1 MLCRG
6 TLSES
11 YSASFYRTSC
21 KTVAACRG
29 WFEESTMTRLTSRS
43 VRLGLAIW
51 ALTLFTLQSAM
62 RAQEPAKPD
71 EPQVGEKKDK
81 DVVAK
86 PPSTP
91 QEQTIYIP
99 YEKLRTVFE
108 TKGRGVFLS
117 YEKFRELWDAAR
129 ENRPHPQTDKPP
141 VNALITEVT
150 HEATVARD
158 VVKVSAKV
166 KIDLLDTGW
175 HKIPLRLE
183 DTAITSATIGG
194 QPARIVHE
202 KGTGYTLL
210 VERKKGEPSQIEL
223 ALELAKSFT
232 KTPGRNTVSF
242 QAPQAPVT
250 RWKVRV
256 DEAGVKIDIHP
267 LIAATDVPNEDP
279 KAQRSEVLAFVG
291 ATDNVRIDW
300 TPRAEGATGLEVL
313 ASVQAEQQVFVDET
327 VIRTR
332 GQLAYDISRAEL
344 SKLEIDVP
352 TEQRVVNVYDS
363 NVKRWSVDKGAKGDG
378 GATVQRITVELF
390 EPAKR
395 TQHVVVELEQL
406 LKEANQQTLT
416 VPTIRCVG
424 VGRQQG
430 VVVVQVAEVLRAEAT
445 KRTGLLQLDKAELPA
460 TLRGSDWTFSY
471 RYASLPFV
479 LDLSVEKV
487 QPRIVVESLVEA
499 NLQPERL
506 TLDAQ
511 LIYQIERAGV
521 FRLELEI
528 PAGYEVRF
536 ARGLAQPGVEAAA
549 VDTHRVEGDKKDR
562 LIVNLS
568 RKAMGR
574 VGLSVQLAKPLK
586 EADLLT
592 PTGKSVT
599 IPLTIPRV
607 AAGTVERSSGRLV
620 VYAPES
626 LRVNPEKVEGL
637 RAISIQEALGAM
649 QSCVTTAAQNVRPVQ
664 AFAFADGTAELSLS
678 AERRKPHVTVRQLL
692 SAHVEAGVVKY
703 TATFYYDILYSG
715 VKTLRI
721 DVPLDLAGVIHNDT
735 AAVRET
741 VMAPPPPDL
750 DVGYSAWSLAGETE
764 FLGSV
769 TIQFSWERQLDK
781 FDIGA
786 SVDLPLVHLKPRN
799 VDRAWGQIV
808 LAKTEAIDLLEKGEP
823 KGVRPIDPQHDLMS
837 GASAAGAARAFEF
850 HEDWSLMVTATR
862 YEMEEVKRTSID
874 RAVVRMVVTR
884 SNETSVQALYRMRS
898 ARQRLAVTLPADAEF
913 DTDPLRIN
921 GESVL
926 LEKGTK
932 DQYFVPLVGRDPE
945 TSFLLELRYSRKQT
959 AYDLPIF
966 PEEPAI
972 QKVYLCVYP
981 PEELAIR
988 RAAGPWTPEI
998 RWIWGDGN
1006 SQWNGGFG
1014 LVPYPVR
1021 SDSQLVQW
1029 VTEGIG
1035 LPNNP
1040 FDQFQRGNQLYV
1052 FSTLRPDNQPG
1063 NSLRLGTIDR
1073 TVLNWLVIL
1082 MVVGGGIALVR
1093 QPAAIRAIAL
1103 GGLIIVLVLLGVFQP
1118 MLASE
1123 LCNGVMF
1130 WSVVIVLVVWCVWH
1144 FAYPRWRQTKAS
1156 PPAVPPASESSPVS
1170 SAHFPSESVPP
1181 PAAESSEAPKPDN
1194 DSGQNPP
1201 VEGGPSHE

>member
-1 MLCRG
+1 MH
-6 TLSES
+6 
-11 YSASFYRTSC
+11 
-21 KTVAACRG
+21 
-29 WFEESTMTRLTSRS
+29 LTCRS
-43 VRLGLAIW
+43 VRLGLTIG
-51 ALTLFTLQSAM
+51 ALLPICLLSVVV
-62 RAQEPAKPD
+62 AQEPAKPD
-71 EPQVGEKKDK
+71 EPQVTDKKDDK
-81 DVVAK
+81 DAVPK
-86 PPSTP
+86 PPSSP

-141 VNALITEVT
+141 VNALITEVM

-158 VVKVSAKV
+158 VVKVAAKV
-166 KIDLLDTGW
+166 KIDLLDSGW
-175 HKIPLRLE
+175 HKVPLRLE
-183 DTAITSATIGG
+183 DTAITSATIGE

-202 KGTGYTLL
+202 NGAGYFLL
-210 VERKKGEPSQIEL
+210 VERKKGQPSQIEL

-291 ATDNVRIDW
+291 AADSVRIDW

-313 ASVQAEQQVFVDET
+313 ASVQSEQQVFVDET

-344 SKLEIDVP
+344 TKLEIDVP
-352 TEQRVVNVYDS
+352 TDQRVVNVYDS
-363 NVKRWSVDKGAKGDG
+363 NVKRWSVDKAAKSDG
-378 GATVQRITVELF
+378 GAAGQQITVQRITVELF

-395 TQHVVVELEQL
+395 AQRVAIELEQL
-406 LKEANQQTLT
+406 LKEANRQTLT
-416 VPTIRCVG
+416 VPTVRCVG

-430 VVVVQVAEVLRAEAT
+430 VVVVQVADILRAEAT

-487 QPRIVVESLVEA
+487 QPRIVVDSLVEA

-506 TLDAQ
+506 TIEAQ
-511 LIYQIERAGV
+511 VIYQIERAGV

-528 PAGYEVRF
+528 PAGYEVRH
-536 ARGLAQPGVEAAA
+536 ARGLTQPGVEPAA
-549 VDTHRVEGDKKDR
+549 VDTHRVEGDNKDR

-568 RKAMGR
+568 RKALGR
-574 VGLSVQLAKPLK
+574 VGLSVELVKILK

-592 PTGKSVT
+592 PTGKTVT
-599 IPLTIPRV
+599 IPLAIPRV
-607 AAGTVERSSGRLV
+607 VAGTVERSSGRMV
-620 VYAPES
+620 IYAPES
-626 LRVNPEKVEGL
+626 LRVNPDKMDGL
-637 RAISIQEALGAM
+637 RAISIQEALQGM
-649 QSCVTTAAQNVRPVQ
+649 QPCPLAAAQNLRPVQ
-664 AFAFADGTAELSLS
+664 AFAFADGVVELSLS
-678 AERRKPHVTVRQLL
+678 AERRKPHVTARQLL
-692 SAHVEAGVVKY
+692 SARVEPGVVKY

-721 DVPLDLAGVIHNDT
+721 DVPADLAGIIHNDT

-741 VMAPPPPDL
+741 VIAPPPPDL
-750 DVGYSAWSLAGETE
+750 DEGYTAWSLAGETE

-769 TIQFSWERQLDK
+769 TIQFSWEKQLDK

-808 LAKTEAIDLLEKGEP
+808 LAKAEAIDLLEKGEP

-837 GASAAGAARAFEF
+837 GASAADAARAFEF
-850 HEDWSLMVTATR
+850 HEDWSLTVTATR

-884 SNETSVQALYRMRS
+884 GNETSVQALYRMRS
-898 ARQRLAVTLPADAEF
+898 ARQRLAVMLPADAEF

-921 GESVL
+921 GESVP
-926 LEKGTK
+926 LEKGAK

-945 TSFLLELRYSRKQT
+945 TSFLLEIRYSRKQT
-959 AYDLPIF
+959 AFDLPAF
-966 PEEPAI
+966 PEEPAV
-972 QKVYLCVYP
+972 QKVYLCIYP
-981 PEELAIR
+981 PEELAVR
-988 RAAGPWTPEI
+988 RAAGPWNSEI
-998 RWIWGDGN
+998 RWLWGN
-1006 SQWNGGFG
+1006 RNWQWNGGFG
-1014 LVPYPVR
+1014 LIPVPVQN
-1021 SDSQLVQW
+1021 DQQLVHW
-1029 VTEGIG
+1029 VIEGIH
-1035 LPNNP
+1035 LTSSPY
-1040 FDQFQRGNQLYV
+1040 DQFQRGNQLYV

-1082 MVVGGGIALVR
+1082 IVVGGGAALLR
-1093 QPAAIRAIAL
+1093 QPASVRALAL
-1103 GGLIIVLVLLGVFQP
+1103 GGLIVALVLLGVFQP
-1118 MLASE
+1118 MLACE
-1123 LCNGVMF
+1123 LCNGVIF
-1130 WSVVIVLVVWCVWH
+1130 WSVVIVLVVWCVWYVAH
-1144 FAYPRWRQTKAS
+1144 RRPRQVVAAAPPN
-1156 PPAVPPASESSPVS
+1156 PPAASPASESTPIS
-1170 SAHFPSESVPP
+1170 SAHFPSETAPP
-1181 PAAESSEAPKPDN
+1181 PAAESPGETKPAGDAA
-1194 DSGQNPP
+1194 QNPP
-1201 VEGGPSHE
+1201 SEGGQSHE